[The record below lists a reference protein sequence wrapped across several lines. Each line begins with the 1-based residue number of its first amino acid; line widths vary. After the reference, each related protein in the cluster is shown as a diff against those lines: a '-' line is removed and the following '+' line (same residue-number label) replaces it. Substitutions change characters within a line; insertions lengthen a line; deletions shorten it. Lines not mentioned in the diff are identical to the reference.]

1 MVGVTGS
8 IPVAPTIGNTT
19 GRIRALGGVTIL
31 SSIFNCVHDASARFP
46 DGNGVAQHRVR
57 KSEWCQGVHRGH

>member
-1 MVGVTGS
+1 
-8 IPVAPTIGNTT
+8 
-19 GRIRALGGVTIL
+19 VTIL
-31 SSIFNCVHDASARFP
+31 SSIFNCVHDASGRFP